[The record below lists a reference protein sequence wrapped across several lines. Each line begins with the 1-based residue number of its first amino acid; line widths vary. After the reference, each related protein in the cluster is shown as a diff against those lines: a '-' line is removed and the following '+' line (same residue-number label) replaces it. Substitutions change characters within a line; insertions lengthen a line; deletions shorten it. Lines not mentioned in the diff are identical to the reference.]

1 MLDYLKAFK
10 DEFVKV
16 WDEENPSRQAPKA
29 PRASQAPQA
38 SHALKASS
46 APRIAKSE
54 AQPIYCVNCG
64 CAFGATA
71 KYCPECGTPKYGIN
85 PESAPQNFPQIAQ
98 QDLHTQINALV
109 EEKIGAFQPTHH
121 QREQLYAGVIQKCPN
136 CGEAIDPTDAVCD
149 FCGFRIT
156 GRNSSSVVQRF
167 SEGLMQIEHSRPT
180 KNALDEVIEA
190 LVGSDEDRL
199 IAEKKAEFIRSFPV
213 PNTVEELTEFMF
225 MADSNISVK
234 HSKKRSF
241 LGTNYE
247 GTKEKMV
254 SDAWVA
260 KMQQVFKK
268 AKLSFSDDPIFTE
281 IKEIYIRKTA
291 ELGLE

>member
-16 WDEENPSRQAPKA
+16 WNEEDSSEKAPKA
-29 PRASQAPQA
+29 PQAPQA
-38 SHALKASS
+38 PHALRVSDAHQVTN
-46 APRIAKSE
+46 SE
-54 AQPIYCVNCG
+54 TRPIYCMNCG
-64 CAFGATA
+64 YAFSATA

-85 PESAPQNFPQIAQ
+85 PESAPQYSSQITQ
-98 QDLHTQINALV
+98 QELHTQISTLV
-109 EEKIGAFQPTHH
+109 EEKIGVFQPTRY
-121 QREQLYAGVIQKCPN
+121 QREQLYAGIIQKCPN

-156 GRNSSSVVQRF
+156 GRSSSSVVQRF
-167 SEGLMQIEHSRPT
+167 SEGLMQIEQSRPT
-180 KNALDEVIEA
+180 KNVLDEVVEA
-190 LVGSDEDRL
+190 FVGSDEDRL

-234 HSKKRSF
+234 HSKKRTF

-247 GTKEKMV
+247 GTKEKMI

-268 AKLSFSDDPIFTE
+268 AKLSFSDDPIFIE
-281 IKEIYIRKTA
+281 IKEIYTRKTA
-291 ELGLE
+291 ELGFE